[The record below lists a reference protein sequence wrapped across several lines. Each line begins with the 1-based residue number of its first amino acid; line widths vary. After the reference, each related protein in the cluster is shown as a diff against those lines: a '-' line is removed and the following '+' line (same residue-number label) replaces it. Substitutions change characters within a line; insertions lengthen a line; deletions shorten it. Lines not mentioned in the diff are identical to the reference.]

1 MKSIP
6 LDKGRISQKA
16 KTRTKI
22 LNAAK
27 SLMSE
32 DKKIT
37 LEEVALKAGVGR
49 ATIYRY
55 FPNIDLLYTE
65 ASLDI
70 HFSSPEE
77 LFEEVK
83 DMPLEQRLLHIQDY
97 YNTMAQ
103 DHELIF
109 RRYLSATLLE
119 SLGSDKKIRGARRV
133 EAMSLALAE
142 SNKTLSKEN
151 LERLKNVGTI
161 LMGIESLIVA
171 KDVCGLSDKQTK
183 ETLNWALEMILKG
196 LDHKKPE

>member
-1 MKSIP
+1 MKSIS
-6 LDKGRISQKA
+6 LDNGRINQKV
-16 KTRTKI
+16 KTRSRI
-22 LNAAK
+22 LSAAK

-37 LEEVALKAGVGR
+37 LEEVALKAGVAR

-83 DMPLEQRLLHIQDY
+83 NMTLNQRLIYIQEY
-97 YNTMAQ
+97 YNKMAQ

-119 SLGSDKKIRGARRV
+119 SLGSNKKIRGARRV
-133 EAMSLALAE
+133 EAMSLVLA
-142 SNKTLSKEN
+142 SSKDKFSKEN
-151 LERLKNVGTI
+151 LDHLKNTGTI
-161 LMGIESLIVA
+161 LMGIESVIVA
-171 KDVCGLSDKQTK
+171 KDVCGLSDKMTND
-183 ETLNWALEMILKG
+183 TLKWALEMILKG
-196 LDHKKPE
+196 LNAE